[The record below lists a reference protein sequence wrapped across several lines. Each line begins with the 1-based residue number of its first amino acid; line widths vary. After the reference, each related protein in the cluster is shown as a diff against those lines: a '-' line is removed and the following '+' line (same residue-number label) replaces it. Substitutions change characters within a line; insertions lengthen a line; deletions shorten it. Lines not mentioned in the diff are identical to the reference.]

1 MGSSPGANL
10 RMQLAREARVV
21 AGITLF
27 AAPTIVYSGIT
38 SVGMLTKGT
47 AGFAPG
53 HGQEARRL
61 QAWRLRQPGWS
72 PRQLDGGARRQRRGR
87 QPEGEACPGRRSGV
101 PPAPPTARCPTVT
114 DDRPAG
120 ATAPTLA
127 ARPRRPM
134 AYGGHSG
141 PTAGWPPS
149 CEWQWAFP
157 IIHQDDSP
165 PPPQGRRRW
174 HVTPCPT
181 RTPAAFWKMGDA
193 PARYQRLGRHP
204 SARV

>member
-1 MGSSPGANL
+1 MPAISWMRETICEHGQAQRDRGAVTDMGSSPGANL

-27 AAPTIVYSGIT
+27 AAPTIVYGGIT

-53 HGQEARRL
+53 HGQRPADCRPGAFNAAGVVPTP
-61 QAWRLRQPGWS
+61 AWRRRSASAKGSQPVD
-72 PRQLDGGARRQRRGR
+72 Q
-87 QPEGEACPGRRSGV
+87 ACPGRRSGV

-127 ARPRRPM
+127 ARPRGLWLVGATLDLQP
-134 AYGGHSG
+134 
-141 PTAGWPPS
+141 
-149 CEWQWAFP
+149 
-157 IIHQDDSP
+157 D
-165 PPPQGRRRW
+165 GRRHASGMGRFLSS
-174 HVTPCPT
+174 T
-181 RTPAAFWKMGDA
+181 RTIHDRRHRGDA
-193 PARYQRLGRHP
+193 DGT
-204 SARV
+204 